1 VSRPW
6 LNAARNVIAGLLV
19 GYGFA
24 SFFCF
29 IALVLMWS
37 KKAPSQPNEVLGLIY
52 RHNEHG
58 SYTYFSAF
66 QATTCWLMFTTSI
79 PLAIAGIFIAP
90 RKNIMGTVRWY
101 AASFNWDQDD
111 PKGLLKWVALGSA
124 ATTPFLVFFVGPHLI
139 RGLNAVGFVMNLGS

>member
-1 VSRPW
+1 MRGARCSAVSRPW
-6 LNAARNVIAGLLV
+6 LNTARNVIAWLLV

-90 RKNIMGTVRWY
+90 RKN
-101 AASFNWDQDD
+101 
-111 PKGLLKWVALGSA
+111 
-124 ATTPFLVFFVGPHLI
+124 
-139 RGLNAVGFVMNLGS
+139 